1 MGKKV
6 LVIDDSLYMRTLIK
20 DALSAAGYDIVGMA
34 GTGESGI
41 DMAFEFQPDII
52 TLDNILP
59 DMLGIDILKVF
70 KEEDVK
76 AKVVMISAVGQQSV
90 VDEGIKLGA
99 MDYIVK
105 PFTSEQLV
113 DCIKKIA

>member
-6 LVIDDSLYMRTLIK
+6 LIIDDSLYMRTMIK
-20 DALSAAGYDIVGMA
+20 DALAAAGFEITGMA
-34 GTGESGI
+34 ATGEAGI
-41 DMAFEFQPDII
+41 DMAFELQPDII

-70 KEEDVK
+70 KEENVK
-76 AKVVMISAVGQQSV
+76 AKVVMVSAVGQQSV

-99 MDYIVK
+99 LGYIVK
-105 PFTSEQLV
+105 PFTPDQLV
-113 DCIKKIA
+113 EAVKKVA

>member
-20 DALSAAGYDIVGMA
+20 DALSAAGFEVVGMA
-34 GTGESGI
+34 ATGESGI

-70 KEEDVK
+70 KEEEVK
-76 AKVVMISAVGQQSV
+76 SKVVMISAVGQQSV
-90 VDEGIKLGA
+90 VDEGMKLGA
-99 MDYIVK
+99 LDYIVK
-105 PFTSEQLV
+105 PFTSDQLIEV
-113 DCIKKIA
+113 VKKIA